1 MQVRHWRAAG
11 CSTDKPCLD
20 VISRWVG
27 GFSCLFLALEVAGMS
42 ALKPY
47 LLNIKLKN
55 MHKYAAFPEE
65 KPKTLP
71 LLKTYLNL

>member
-47 LLNIKLKN
+47 LLNIK
-55 MHKYAAFPEE
+55 
-65 KPKTLP
+65 
-71 LLKTYLNL
+71 